1 MAIRSQ
7 RQTKV
12 AAVFRIVNRL
22 LHRTQQHGLQH
33 FMVRTFGHFI
43 HQCGVVLRLRLVATA
58 QRQAQL
64 AQHAAQCTD
73 VIVTW
78 AIVHAEQRR
87 FVIFLDK
94 ACSGD
99 VRHNHALFDQFV
111 SVVTHRRF
119 DALNTTFGVKDKL
132 GFFGFESDTA
142 TFSTRL
148 IQHLVHRMQ
157 FFQVFDQWVIML
169 TQLLIALQNMP
180 DLVIR

>member
-1 MAIRSQ
+1 M
-7 RQTKV
+7 
-12 AAVFRIVNRL
+12 
-22 LHRTQQHGLQH
+22 
-33 FMVRTFGHFI
+33 
-43 HQCGVVLRLRLVATA
+43 
-58 QRQAQL
+58 
-64 AQHAAQCTD
+64 
-73 VIVTW
+73 IVTW